1 MPAVRAAREH
11 DHGPGLGAP
20 VARRHI
26 AFNRRRGAPGEHL
39 TEVMNTAY
47 SPLVTLPLGI
57 AMPRPRT
64 RFLVGTL
71 VLAAV
76 GAAAL
81 WVNTMGRRV
90 DEPAYT
96 IELRDGS
103 FEVRRYAPRVVA
115 ETRVA
120 GTRDDAANEGFRR
133 IAAYIFGGNHRAERV
148 AMTAPVSQRASGERI
163 AMTAPVSQRGGGAA
177 WTVAFTMPSTHT
189 LATLP
194 TPNDARVSLREAPEA
209 RVAVVRFAD
218 SADDDAVRTQT
229 EALSRW
235 AASKGL
241 RVTGAA
247 ELNRYD
253 PPWTLPFL
261 RRNEV
266 WFVLEEVTGA

>member
-1 MPAVRAAREH
+1 
-11 DHGPGLGAP
+11 
-20 VARRHI
+20 
-26 AFNRRRGAPGEHL
+26 
-39 TEVMNTAY
+39 MNTAH
-47 SPLVTLPLGI
+47 SPPVALPFRLG
-57 AMPRPRT
+57 MPRPRT
-64 RFLVGTL
+64 RFLIGAL

-76 GAAAL
+76 GATAL

-90 DEPAYT
+90 DEPSYT

-103 FEVRRYAPRVVA
+103 FEVRRYARRVVA
-115 ETRVA
+115 ETHVA
-120 GTRDDAANEGFRR
+120 GARDDAANEGFRR
-133 IAAYIFGGNHRAERV
+133 VAAYIFGGNHRGQRI
-148 AMTAPVSQRASGERI
+148 AMTAPVTQRASGERI
-163 AMTAPVSQRGGGAA
+163 AMTAPVSQRAEAA
-177 WTVAFTMPSTHT
+177 GWIVAFTMPATYT

-194 TPNDARVSLREAPEA
+194 TPDDARVMLREIAET

-229 EALSRW
+229 EALTRW

-241 RVTGAA
+241 RVVGAA

-266 WFVLEEVTGA
+266 WLALEAVTAA

>member
-1 MPAVRAAREH
+1 
-11 DHGPGLGAP
+11 
-20 VARRHI
+20 
-26 AFNRRRGAPGEHL
+26 
-39 TEVMNTAY
+39 MNTAY
-47 SPLVTLPLGI
+47 SPLVALPLGI
-57 AMPRPRT
+57 GMPRPRT
-64 RFLVGTL
+64 RFLIGAL
-71 VLAAV
+71 ALAAV

-81 WVNTMGRRV
+81 WANTMGRRV
-90 DEPAYT
+90 DEPAYA
-96 IELRDGS
+96 IELRDGA

-115 ETRVA
+115 ETQVSGA
-120 GTRDDAANEGFRR
+120 RDDAANEGFRR
-133 IAAYIFGGNHRAERV
+133 VAAYIFGGNHRAERI
-148 AMTAPVSQRASGERI
+148 AMTAPVTQRSSGERI
-163 AMTAPVSQRGGGAA
+163 AMTAPVSQRAERAG
-177 WTVAFTMPSTHT
+177 WTVAFTMPSTFT

-194 TPNDARVSLREAPEA
+194 TPNDARVTLREVAET

-241 RVTGAA
+241 RVVGVA

-266 WFVLEEVTGA
+266 WLTLEQVTGA